1 MPVTEFDIIR
11 RYFERLPS
19 PREPVLKGIGD
30 DAALIG
36 SRADDDLVIAIDS
49 LVEAVHFPP
58 GTPAFDIGY
67 KALAVNLSDM
77 AAMGAEPVWFTL
89 ALTLPD
95 ADEAWLSEFSRGLF
109 ELADASGVS
118 LVGGDTTR
126 GPLTVTVQI
135 GGYVPH
141 GQALLRDGARPGDLV
156 YVSGTLGDAVLGLK
170 LLQYDPSG
178 LLQEYP
184 ELRARLN
191 RPQARLREGQALRG
205 LARCAIDISD
215 GLLADLSHLF
225 DVGQCGAMVQL
236 DQIPVSTA
244 AQAVLAQYPSW
255 RSLIWQ
261 GGDDYEL
268 CFCIAPQKQAE
279 LEELMASDNLHF
291 TRIGYIEAE
300 PGLRCTDANGSHM
313 DCQAHGYTHFREQ
326 E

>member
-141 GQALLRDGARPGDLV
+141 GQALAEGDASPHVHDGQPLRRGHDDRRGRRAQDEQRQGHPTAHGASSTRPTSPRSLSPRPERLINTLVFNGMDGA
-156 YVSGTLGDAVLGLK
+156 T
-170 LLQYDPSG
+170 
-178 LLQEYP
+178 
-184 ELRARLN
+184 
-191 RPQARLREGQALRG
+191 
-205 LARCAIDISD
+205 
-215 GLLADLSHLF
+215 F
-225 DVGQCGAMVQL
+225 
-236 DQIPVSTA
+236 TA
-244 AQAVLAQYPSW
+244 
-255 RSLIWQ
+255 
-261 GGDDYEL
+261 
-268 CFCIAPQKQAE
+268 
-279 LEELMASDNLHF
+279 
-291 TRIGYIEAE
+291 
-300 PGLRCTDANGSHM
+300 
-313 DCQAHGYTHFREQ
+313 
-326 E
+326 